1 MKRSSRVLSGI
12 SISAVVLLSVLSSTI
27 VPVRAVDPGWGTG
40 ATTSS
45 SQTGTSHSSSATVS
59 SARPNNSGST
69 GSTGKTTP
77 AMPSKATSNDNVAA
91 SDGAD
96 DSAVSSSVQSS
107 SVSREPSSSSSSSSA
122 VSSDSSSA
130 SSSSASA
137 SSEPEQTYSVD
148 ELLTYAE
155 QVYQAGKSALIKAN
169 AKRVTDNNNKGAKE
183 LRRAYDLALKDVKS
197 GKTTQAEREA
207 SVSTQKTTLQEALS
221 ERLGSLQR
229 EYDANVAQV
238 QSQINALPDG
248 HEYDAQAITLQN
260 KLYTLDYELSAA
272 SDKAYTRHNK
282 AVAKL
287 DAVAAKAS
295 VESKAQQK
303 ADAKSTYQANLKS
316 VAAVD
321 PKKLTKQNV
330 ARLSDYYDNYL
341 ALKSQINDGSIKTKS
356 VVDTALNK

>member
-45 SQTGTSHSSSATVS
+45 SQTATSHSSSATVS

-77 AMPSKATSNDNVAA
+77 AMPSKSTSNDNVAA

-130 SSSSASA
+130 SSSSAS
-137 SSEPEQTYSVD
+137 SEPEQTYSAD

-248 HEYDAQAITLQN
+248 HEHDAQAITLQN

-341 ALKSQINDGSIKTKS
+341 ALKSQINGGSIKTKS
-356 VVDTALNK
+356 VVDTALNN

>member
-1 MKRSSRVLSGI
+1 MLSGI

-45 SQTGTSHSSSATVS
+45 SQTGTSHISSATVS

-69 GSTGKTTP
+69 GNTEKTTP
-77 AMPSKATSNDNVAA
+77 ETPSKSTSNDNVAA
-91 SDGAD
+91 SGGAD

-130 SSSSASA
+130 SSSSAS
-137 SSEPEQTYSVD
+137 SEPEQTYSAD

-248 HEYDAQAITLQN
+248 HEYDAQAITSQN

-321 PKKLTKQNV
+321 PKKLTKQNM

-356 VVDTALNK
+356 VVDTALIQ